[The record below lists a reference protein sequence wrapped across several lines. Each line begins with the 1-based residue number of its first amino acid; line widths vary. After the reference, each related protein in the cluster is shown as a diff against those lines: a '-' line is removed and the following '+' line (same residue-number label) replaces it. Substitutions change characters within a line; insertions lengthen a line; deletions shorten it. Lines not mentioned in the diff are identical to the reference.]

1 MSNSLRLET
10 IESEESEIEITY
22 VRLIDRSY
30 IKILS
35 NRVKEL
41 LVDHTDAKMPLETF
55 LEQFREIYSD
65 DLEVAQLQSDL
76 KDLVQIQDDFI
87 GHGRRQCF

>member
-1 MSNSLRLET
+1 M
-10 IESEESEIEITY
+10 ESEESGETCY

-41 LVDHTDAKMPLETF
+41 LVDHQDAKMPLETF

-65 DLEVAQLQSDL
+65 DLDIQQLKSDL
-76 KDLVQIQDDFI
+76 KVKSKQYLSITFSRVFSV
-87 GHGRRQCF
+87 F